1 MELVEG
7 WAIGRKCVPTQ
18 ITCRPPSL
26 ALSKWLRKPTGRYI
40 GRQSARDAASA
51 LHPSLAHRTARGSC
65 LHAVLCSLRIAV
77 TRYFMGVA
85 PAAAAFS
92 TIHTLSR
99 FDIAVIHART
109 QSCHIPLNSI
119 ASSCGLSLSR
129 YREIRGTEGERRNC
143 LSSWWLTFF
152 GPPAACNSLA
162 GSTARTLMPTA
173 PLSSVWERERG
184 RGRVTGAV
192 RICSLEIQG
201 SRDSSARSVL

>member
-1 MELVEG
+1 M

-51 LHPSLAHRTARGSC
+51 LHPSLASRTARVSY
-65 LHAVLCSLRIAV
+65 VLCCVVSESRSRDTSWVL
-77 TRYFMGVA
+77 
-85 PAAAAFS
+85 PPQPAAFS
-92 TIHTLSR
+92 AIHTLSR

-109 QSCHIPLNSI
+109 HSCHIPLNSI

-152 GPPAACNSLA
+152 WPARRLQ
-162 GSTARTLMPTA
+162 
-173 PLSSVWERERG
+173 LSRR
-184 RGRVTGAV
+184 
-192 RICSLEIQG
+192 
-201 SRDSSARSVL
+201 